1 MSQLLDPLV
10 QSLNETWRQVQLFF
24 PRVFAAVVLLALG
37 WILASIVRRLLIRL
51 LLALRVDVAAEKA
64 GIEDF
69 LLRGGVRFTTVT
81 LIAQVLYWGLFL
93 VVVLAAFNVVGVPMP
108 TSTIEQV
115 AGYLPNVMAALLV
128 VIFGSLLAR
137 FARAALQAYLDNIGM
152 EGAELFALLAQGAI
166 MVFVA
171 TLALGQLRIGG
182 PVLVS
187 AFQIAFGG
195 LCLAL
200 ALAFGLGGRDWAAR
214 ILDRAGKGK

>member
-1 MSQLLDPLV
+1 
-10 QSLNETWRQVQLFF
+10 
-24 PRVFAAVVLLALG
+24 
-37 WILASIVRRLLIRL
+37 
-51 LLALRVDVAAEKA
+51 
-64 GIEDF
+64 
-69 LLRGGVRFTTVT
+69 
-81 LIAQVLYWGLFL
+81 
-93 VVVLAAFNVVGVPMP
+93 VPIP
-108 TSTIEQV
+108 ASTIEQL
-115 AGYLPNVMAALLV
+115 AGYVPNVMVALII

-152 EGAELFALLAQGAI
+152 EGAASFALLAQGAI

-214 ILDRAGKGK
+214 ILDRVGKGR